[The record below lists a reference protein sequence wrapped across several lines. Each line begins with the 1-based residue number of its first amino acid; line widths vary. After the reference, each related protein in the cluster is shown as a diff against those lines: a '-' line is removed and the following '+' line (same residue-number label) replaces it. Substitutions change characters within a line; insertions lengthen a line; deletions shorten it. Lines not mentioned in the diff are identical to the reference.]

1 VKRSSTW
8 EVNPDGGKDNSAS
21 YEVLAWARHK
31 ESGEPVYIMELDAN
45 HAGAN
50 CGCECPSCNLDL
62 IAVNVGK
69 TEYKRRPH
77 FRHPV
82 GAIKDNCM
90 FISARLAALRLFQSD
105 GFILLPKR
113 HRTATATGIS
123 GAQYGGF
130 FETQPQRVAI
140 KDFSFKDR
148 AVAILT
154 LANGR
159 KLHVDLVG
167 KGAVLSD
174 DGKPT
179 ACISLNINDPEIAG
193 MSLEDLRANIA
204 LIPDHLCWLS
214 HWDDDELTAQ
224 ALADAERKADDFMDL
239 QSRYAADLEFIE
251 KNLRHETVLHW
262 EVKNILADAMEL
274 WVPELEVEASK
285 HAANGQQIQ
294 KSWSR
299 KSHALPL
306 LSVKTEQRLGSLI
319 PDVIAETPPDHGSTL
334 LIEVTVTNTI
344 VEERINRIRQQNF
357 PALEI
362 DLSRC

>member
-1 VKRSSTW
+1 
-8 EVNPDGGKDNSAS
+8 
-21 YEVLAWARHK
+21 
-31 ESGEPVYIMELDAN
+31 
-45 HAGAN
+45 
-50 CGCECPSCNLDL
+50 
-62 IAVNVGK
+62 
-69 TEYKRRPH
+69 
-77 FRHPV
+77 
-82 GAIKDNCM
+82 
-90 FISARLAALRLFQSD
+90 
-105 GFILLPKR
+105 
-113 HRTATATGIS
+113 
-123 GAQYGGF
+123 
-130 FETQPQRVAI
+130 VAI